1 MKFHLPSF
9 ANKEK
14 AILMGVEEGYSIV
27 HETVLDF
34 YRLLDAVASK
44 DAAGASA
51 SFQKVLEGEKKADDF
66 FRRLSTQ
73 IAEGAFFGGVREDM
87 LNLIEKVDSVADS
100 AKGASRLLQAGET
113 LDDFALSL
121 IASPD
126 MSAFANAVVATVEAL
141 GELLNAFKLGKKQM
155 LLRVQPVEERE
166 EDADAAKDNLTRR
179 LFTSGQRPDP
189 ITVIQMRD
197 FMLVADDIA
206 DNAED
211 ASDVVLVLVAKGYG

>member
-1 MKFHLPSF
+1 MKFPISLF
-9 ANKEK
+9 ASKEK
-14 AILMGVEEGYSIV
+14 AILIGLDEGYSIV
-27 HETVLDF
+27 HQTVLDF
-34 YRLLDAVASK
+34 YRLLDAVASR
-44 DAAGASA
+44 DVAGAAA
-51 SFQKVLEGEKKADDF
+51 SFQKVLEGEKRADDF
-66 FRRLSTQ
+66 FRKLSIQ

-87 LNLIEKVDSVADS
+87 LDLVEEIDNVADS

-113 LDDFALSL
+113 LDDFAISL

-141 GELLNAFKLGKKQM
+141 GELLSAFKLGKKQM

-197 FMLVADDIA
+197 FLLVADDIA